1 MNEIDPGHVYE
12 LTSYDGG
19 DAVRLVFVKR
29 EGPGYPFNVGNHP
42 GTNCQEVW
50 RACIR
55 RIQHLQRQQACGEN
69 IAAIDLLRRLIWLF
83 ETRAARRHGRFLP
96 EFITEIETMPTCLGC
111 GHIDCD
117 GKHHG

>member
-1 MNEIDPGHVYE
+1 
-12 LTSYDGG
+12 
-19 DAVRLVFVKR
+19 
-29 EGPGYPFNVGNHP
+29 
-42 GTNCQEVW
+42 
-50 RACIR
+50 
-55 RIQHLQRQQACGEN
+55 
-69 IAAIDLLRRLIWLF
+69 LLRRLIWLF